1 MFPPNFFYQER
12 MTILKRISL
21 LVSGLLLC
29 AVSVATAAGTE
40 LSKDTLFVEAAWLKA
55 NISNVSVIDARPASM
70 YQKGHIPGA
79 VNAEWTY
86 FANMKGQPGSPGWGD
101 LFSRETLAK
110 KIGALG
116 ISGKKPVVV
125 YGDCGGWGSEGWV
138 VWILH
143 LSGVTSAKKLDGGY
157 NAWVAAGGKASTT
170 ATKPKGVAFSIPA
183 FQGGLNV
190 TTPWLASKLGEVT
203 IIDARTPFEY
213 EGGRLF
219 QEKRGGHIPG
229 AINIPFDVV
238 FKGDMTVREI
248 NDLQSIFTMH
258 GLDPEQEIIVY
269 DTAGVRSAY
278 LVMVLRMAGFE
289 KARNYDSSF
298 QEWAGNME
306 LEVVQGKEPGRPAK
320 DELATENPLP
330 QATPV
335 PQQTT

>member
-1 MFPPNFFYQER
+1 M
-12 MTILKRISL
+12 ILKKVFMLVFAVMICMIS
-21 LVSGLLLC
+21 
-29 AVSVATAAGTE
+29 SVGFAETN
-40 LSKDTLFVEAAWLKA
+40 LSKDTLFVDAAWLKA
-55 NISNVSVIDARPASM
+55 NIANVTVIDARPASM
-70 YQKGHIPGA
+70 YQKGHVPGA
-79 VNAEWTY
+79 VKAEWTY

-125 YGDCGGWGSEGWV
+125 YGDGGGWGSEGWV
-138 VWILH
+138 VWILR
-143 LSGVTSAKKLDGGY
+143 LSGVSNAKKLDGGY
-157 NAWVAAGGKASTT
+157 NTWVAAGGKASTT
-170 ATKPKGVAFSIPA
+170 ATKPKAVAFSIPA

-229 AINIPFDVV
+229 AVNIPFDVV
-238 FKGDMTVREI
+238 FKDDMTVREI
-248 NDLQSIFTMH
+248 DDLQSIFTMY
-258 GLDPEQEIIVY
+258 GLNPEQEIIVY

-278 LVMVLRMAGFE
+278 LVMVLRMAGYE

-306 LEVVQGKEPGRPAK
+306 LEVVQGKEPGGPAK
-320 DELATENPLP
+320 DALATDGSQPPAEP
-330 QATPV
+330 A
-335 PQQTT
+335 PQQTS